1 MVIGVGVIALE
12 EALVGSVSWYT
23 NGKVPPHQSER
34 RHSRDVIAM
43 GKGRLRLPPSLASS
57 KAEYKARSPQ

>member
-23 NGKVPPHQSER
+23 NGKVPPHQGER

-43 GKGRLRLPPSLASS
+43 GRLRLPPSLASS